1 VDAATAVDV
10 VAATAV
16 VTAVGAAD
24 AFDDDDGGQLG
35 RAVHVTPRSGL
46 AGVAGTTSP
55 EPGVELTTLDNG
67 VRVVTERMPEARS
80 VSIGFWAG
88 VGSRDESDELAGA
101 SHFLEHLLFKGTDRR
116 SAREIAVAVDA
127 VGGEMNAFTTREHTA
142 YYTRLPVAELDFGLD
157 LLTDVVAGPAFRPPE
172 VDAEREVIL
181 EEILMND
188 DAPDDVVHTRLLES
202 VFPDHPLG
210 RETLGSETTVE
221 HMERDAIA
229 AFHAHWY
236 RPANLVVAA
245 AGALEHAQVVE
256 RIASFLPD
264 AEVGARPERS
274 APTRPPESL
283 SVVHRPTEQA
293 HVAMAWRGI
302 AQREPDRYALSV
314 ANQILGGGMSSRLFQ
329 EVREERGLAYTVF
342 TAPSSYADTG
352 VLVLY
357 AGTAPARLGELL
369 DVVAD
374 VIDGVLADGITDAE
388 LDVAKGYLEGATL
401 LGLEDSGS
409 RMARLGAGLTSRGE
423 IIPVAEHLERTRE
436 VTAADV
442 HRVLQRVLGAPGSL
456 SIVGPFQ
463 DDEPV
468 LVGAVERLARRA
480 R

>member
-1 VDAATAVDV
+1 VTEGGGADV
-10 VAATAV
+10 TSRP
-16 VTAVGAAD
+16 
-24 AFDDDDGGQLG
+24 G
-35 RAVHVTPRSGL
+35 RAGHAPS
-46 AGVAGTTSP
+46 TSP

-67 VRVVTERMPEARS
+67 VRVVTEHMPEARS

-88 VGSRDESDELAGA
+88 VGSRDEPDELAGA

-116 SAREIAVAVDA
+116 SAKEIAVAVDA

-142 YYTRLPVAELDFGLD
+142 YYTRLPVGELDFGLD
-157 LLTDVVAGPAFRPPE
+157 LLADVVAGPAFRPPE

-202 VFPDHPLG
+202 VFPEHPLG
-210 RETLGSETTVE
+210 RETLGTEATIE

-236 RPANLVVAA
+236 LPANLVVAA
-245 AGALEHAQVVE
+245 AGALDHDRVVDQ
-256 RIASFLPD
+256 IASFLTD
-264 AEVGARPERS
+264 REVGSRPQRA
-274 APTRPPESL
+274 APFEPPRPL

-293 HVAMAWRGI
+293 HVAMAWRGV
-302 AQREPDRYALSV
+302 AQRDPDRYALSV

-342 TAPSSYADTG
+342 TAPSSYADSG

-369 DVVAD
+369 EVVGD
-374 VIDGVLADGITDAE
+374 VIDGLLTDGITEDE
-388 LDVAKGYLEGATL
+388 LETAKGYLEGATL

-409 RMARLGAGLTSRGE
+409 RMARLGAGLTSRDE
-423 IIPVAEHLERTRE
+423 IIPVAEHLERTRA
-436 VTAADV
+436 VTAEDV
-442 HRVLQRVLGAPGSL
+442 ARVLKLVLAAPASL
-456 SIVGPFQ
+456 SVVGPFEE
-463 DDEPV
+463 DDRV
-468 LVGAVERLARRA
+468 LTGAVERAAARHN
-480 R
+480 